1 MNCTKSFQ
9 KKLNFEESIDDDH
22 DDDDDD
28 DDDDDKND
36 NHTEEDPEQINHKL
50 NRTVVSDSAT
60 GLIGLSPIKAVGK
73 WDWVKYSKQKVT
85 ESKKSLVGLVASACD
100 IHENELFLIH
110 QGAPNALTWMD

>member
-1 MNCTKSFQ
+1 MKPEQKLYVNCTKSFQ
-9 KKLNFEESIDDDH
+9 KKLNFVESI
-22 DDDDDD
+22 DD

-50 NRTVVSDSAT
+50 NGTVVSDSAT
-60 GLIGLSPIKAVGK
+60 GLIELSPIKAVGK
-73 WDWVKYSKQKVT
+73 RVKYSKQKVT